1 MFMNDYELMK
11 LSEQLDE
18 GVNLYDFTPEEIQQ
32 LIKEKQKN
40 SKSFKEKYFEF
51 YNDVKSSSKKH
62 EDW

>member
-1 MFMNDYELMK
+1 MNDYELMK

>member
-1 MFMNDYELMK
+1 MNDYELMK

-40 SKSFKEKYFEF
+40 SKSFKDKYFEF